1 MQLLRNEK
9 FMFFLGGLAAAVVGK
24 KALKS
29 NAAHKLCV
37 QGLAAGMKLQKD
49 ALEKFQN
56 IKEEATDLYEESN
69 KPCDTK

>member
-1 MQLLRNEK
+1 MNLLKNEK
-9 FMFFLGGLAAAVVGK
+9 FLFFVGGVAAALLGK

-29 NAAHKLCV
+29 QCAHKLAV

-56 IKEEATDLYEESN
+56 IKEEATDLCIEAE
-69 KPCDTK
+69 TEA